1 MTNLTNSAT
10 VNTKHG
16 YSLSQIQTLSARVLL
31 ALIFVLSGLSKIAA
45 PDMTQGYMKAM
56 GVPSAL
62 FYPTVA
68 FEIGAGLLVILG
80 FKTRIVAILLAAFC
94 VVSALVF
101 HADFGDQMQTIN
113 FLKNLSMVGGF
124 LLLAQVGAGRI
135 SLDGQQR

>member
-1 MTNLTNSAT
+1 
-10 VNTKHG
+10 
-16 YSLSQIQTLSARVLL
+16 
-31 ALIFVLSGLSKIAA
+31 
-45 PDMTQGYMKAM
+45 M

-80 FKTRIVAILLAAFC
+80 FKTRIVAILLAVFC

-101 HADFGDQMQTIN
+101 HADFGDQMQAIN
-113 FLKNLSMVGGF
+113 FLKNLSMAGGF
-124 LLLAQVGAGRI
+124 LLLAQVGPGRI